1 MWQSWWGG
9 PLVRAGPPGPAL
21 RSRNQDPGIGD
32 RPARGPAADRA
43 GGRITARR
51 ARGGPPGPALRS
63 RNQAPGMGDG
73 PARGPAADRAGVRIS
88 ARRDLAAELPV
99 RRSVLDG
106 NRQILGDQPGAI
118 SHKAVSGQCPS
129 ARRYDRGRL
138 DATRRLHEPPPL
150 QAPPASST
158 TSGQVPHR
166 DTAASAGGT
175 SEWTYGISMLHALWM
190 SGGRFDRFRRARARL
205 STTETGHPATSLFRA
220 AH

>member
-32 RPARGPAADRA
+32 R
-43 GGRITARR
+43 
-51 ARGGPPGPALRS
+51 
-63 RNQAPGMGDG
+63 

-129 ARRYDRGRL
+129 RRRSDR
-138 DATRRLHEPPPL
+138 
-150 QAPPASST
+150 S
-158 TSGQVPHR
+158 
-166 DTAASAGGT
+166 T
-175 SEWTYGISMLHALWM
+175 SESRWLRGVACLVGI
-190 SGGRFDRFRRARARL
+190 ARL
-205 STTETGHPATSLFRA
+205 EEGDIRLSAERYNRPLKKRPFSNPSMNGLARFCESWMMMKTRVY
-220 AH
+220 